1 MMRHL
6 VICWFPNKWGPFQGQ
21 QHYVTKVDHFCWNQ
35 TAKVMYGCRYC
46 SPLLR
51 RGRAPTYRLKP
62 GSAAFFLRWSQ
73 LDLILGSDFHLAE
86 CSRAAV
92 LQFDRQGSGGYG
104 FILSAGPR
112 KETPPHTSGSNTFLK
127 TWSKSVPHVSLLF
140 SVHKSVRKHKSPSFT
155 FSAAPLLFPEPV
167 YDVTEGTDKPPRL
180 VTTPPARCWLHL
192 WTLGTE
198 THKLHRMNAVTICMK
213 GH

>member
-1 MMRHL
+1 MRHL

-46 SPLLR
+46 SSTI
-51 RGRAPTYRLKP
+51 APREGTDIPVETRV
-62 GSAAFFLRWSQ
+62 SSFFLRWSQ

-112 KETPPHTSGSNTFLK
+112 KENPPHTSGSNTFLK
-127 TWSKSVPHVSLLF
+127 TWSKSVPHGSLLF
-140 SVHKSVRKHKSPSFT
+140 SAHKSVSGRTKVHPS
-155 FSAAPLLFPEPV
+155 LL
-167 YDVTEGTDKPPRL
+167 L
-180 VTTPPARCWLHL
+180 LLHFYFQNPSVMSQRVL
-192 WTLGTE
+192 INLPG
-198 THKLHRMNAVTICMK
+198 
-213 GH
+213 